1 MSIKRKISYG
11 NAINEAHRMALINDP
26 SCFVIGQGVNN
37 PWFVGRTTVGLMD
50 EFGSKR
56 IMDSPISEAAMT
68 GACIGAAMAGAHP
81 IVFHPRMDF
90 MYLALDQ
97 IINHCA
103 SWNYMFDGKVN
114 VPVVIRGIINRGGEQ
129 GAQHSQSPFGVYAN
143 IPGLKVVT
151 PATAKDAKGLLLA
164 AVNDPDPVIY
174 IDDRWLYEVEDEV
187 PEGYYETPIGE
198 ARVLAEGSDISIVAA
213 SYMVKEAVKAAVE
226 LSEEGISCEVIDLRT
241 LKPLDLETVNRSVEK
256 TGRAVVSIAEWG
268 YASVAASVVKGIYDG
283 AFSKLKAPVQMVT
296 LPDCPAPAG
305 RTLEEAYYIC
315 SENIKRAVRKTI
327 CYRKCKAYAN
337 GNDGKVSCA
346 AET

>member
-1 MSIKRKISYG
+1 MCAIRKISYG
-11 NAINEAHRMALINDP
+11 DAINEAHRIVLSDDP
-26 SCFVIGQGVNN
+26 KCFVIGQGVNN
-37 PWFVGRTTVGLMD
+37 PWFVGRTTTGLMD
-50 EFGSKR
+50 EFGAGR

-114 VPVVIRGIINRGGEQ
+114 VPVVIRGIVNRGGEQ

-164 AVNDPDPVIY
+164 AVKDSDPVIY

-187 PEGYYETPIGE
+187 PEGYYETPIGK
-198 ARVLAEGSDISIVAA
+198 ANVLQEGRDVSVIAA
-213 SYMVKEAVKAAVE
+213 SFMVKEAMQAARE
-226 LSEEGISCEVIDLRT
+226 LQKEGISCEVIDLRS
-241 LKPLDLETVNRSVEK
+241 LKPLDTETVCRSVQK
-256 TGRAVVSIAEWG
+256 TGRAVVSIAEWK
-268 YASVAASVVKGIYDG
+268 YASVAASVVKEIYDNM
-283 AFSKLKAPVQMVT
+283 FSELKAPVQTVT
-296 LPDCPAPAG
+296 LPDCPAPASK
-305 RTLEEAYYIC
+305 TLEDAYYINA
-315 SENIKRAVRKTI
+315 EDVKKAVKNIFDK
-327 CYRKCKAYAN
+327 
-337 GNDGKVSCA
+337 
-346 AET
+346 